1 MAKAKT
7 KTTTDP
13 RAALANWLAPTALE
27 WFPDHAQ
34 IGTHWARVL
43 RAKAFPNRVHPGWLA
58 RLTTLPGVMVSIH
71 CAPANGAA
79 VATQLNKVLTGI
91 ESELTQARSASPLM
105 VETLQARYRDAKH
118 LLRQVGVDGQGVWT
132 VTVLAL
138 VTAPDAETGRE
149 RVDHVIAQLGA
160 DGLRLAPMPYAQEEG
175 VRAMLPLGLLDRRR
189 EAPIPFQLPSE
200 AAAAMFPFVG
210 GGINHGAGV
219 ALGHDAAKGIV
230 LIDRWDLDNPVSHAA
245 GVTNRNWTILGA
257 SGGGKSTAVKTTLI
271 REWAMGHQ
279 IIIVDPEREYR
290 RMALQLGGAWINVV
304 GGGQVINPF
313 VAADVPP
320 DTDVDEEA
328 DEGLTTIAQQQY
340 RVRTLLSYYLPG
352 LTPMQQ
358 ALLKRAIG
366 AVYTDKGITV
376 ETDPET
382 VAEWPTMADLY
393 HYIQVQATPE
403 LPEWRQLAALLEDAA
418 VGLDARLFMGEHL
431 VAPDASFIVLDT
443 HDVEDLDP
451 NLKRAVLWNA
461 LGFAWN
467 LVKRNKEATK
477 ILVVDEA
484 WMLVDPSTPQAMT
497 FMQNLAKRA
506 RKYQCS
512 FNVASQNVIDFLDP
526 SVARQGQVILNNS
539 SFKLLLRQEPNDLAA
554 IAGLFQLTDR
564 EQDLLRRAPRGQG
577 LLTAGNQRV
586 WAHIEPS
593 GFELGLMAK

>member
-1 MAKAKT
+1 MSKT
-7 KTTTDP
+7 KTPTTTDP
-13 RAALANWLAPTALE
+13 RVALANWLAPTALA
-27 WFPDHAQ
+27 WFPDHAE
-34 IGTHWARVL
+34 IGPHWARVL

-58 RLTTLPGVMVSIH
+58 RLATLPGVMVSIH
-71 CAPANGAA
+71 CTPASGAA
-79 VATQLNKVLTGI
+79 VATQLNKALTGI
-91 ESELTQARSASPLM
+91 EGELTQAKTSPLL
-105 VETLQARYRDAKH
+105 VETLQARYLDAKH

-138 VTAPDAETGRE
+138 VTAPDAESGRE
-149 RVDHVIAQLGA
+149 RVDQLTAQLGA

-175 VRAMLPLGLLDRRR
+175 VRGMLPVAALDRRG

-200 AAAAMFPFVG
+200 SAAAMFPFAG
-210 GGINHGAGV
+210 GGVNHGAGV
-219 ALGHDAAKGIV
+219 ALGHDTARGIV
-230 LIDRWDLDNPVSHAA
+230 LIDRWGLDNPVSHAG

-271 REWAMGHQ
+271 REWAMGHP

-290 RMALQLGGAWINVV
+290 GMCQRLGGAWINVV

-313 VAADVPP
+313 VAAAVPP
-320 DTDVDEEA
+320 DTDVDE
-328 DEGLTTIAQQQY
+328 DEGLTAIAQQQY

-352 LTPMQQ
+352 LTPMQE
-358 ALLKRAIG
+358 ALLKRAIS
-366 AVYTDKGITV
+366 AVYTAKGIPLDADPTTV
-376 ETDPET
+376 T
-382 VAEWPTMADLY
+382 AWPTMADLY
-393 HYIQVQATPE
+393 ATAVAQQTPD

-418 VGLDARLFMGEHL
+418 QGVDSRLFMGQHL
-431 VAPDASFIVLDT
+431 VAPDANFIVLDT

-451 NLKRAVLWNA
+451 NLKKAVLWNA

-467 LVKRNKEATK
+467 LVKRDKDTTK

-554 IAGLFQLTDR
+554 IAGLFRLTDR
-564 EQDLLRRAPRGQG
+564 EQDLLRSASRGQG
-577 LLTAGNQRV
+577 LLIAGNQRV
-586 WAHIEPS
+586 WAHVEPS

>member
-1 MAKAKT
+1 MKT
-7 KTTTDP
+7 KTPTTTDP
-13 RAALANWLAPTALE
+13 RAALANWLAPTALA
-27 WFPDHAQ
+27 WFPDHAE
-34 IGTHWARVL
+34 IGTQWARVL
-43 RAKAFPNRVHPGWLA
+43 RAKAFPSRVHPGWLA
-58 RLTTLPGVMVSIH
+58 RLATLPGVMVSIH
-71 CAPANGAA
+71 CTPANGAA
-79 VATQLNKVLTGI
+79 VATQLNKALTGI
-91 ESELTQARSASPLM
+91 EGELTRAKTSPLL
-105 VETLQARYRDAKH
+105 VETLQARYRDARH

-138 VTAPDAETGRE
+138 VTAPDAEAGRE
-149 RVDHVIAQLGA
+149 RVDQVTAQLGA
-160 DGLRLAPMPYAQEEG
+160 DGLRLTPMPYAQEEG
-175 VRAMLPLGLLDRRR
+175 VRGMLPIAALDRRG

-200 AAAAMFPFVG
+200 SAAAMFPFAG

-219 ALGHDAAKGIV
+219 ALGHDAARGIV
-230 LIDRWDLDNPVSHAA
+230 LIDRWELDNPVSHAG

-290 RMALQLGGAWINVV
+290 GMCRRLGGAWINVV

-313 VAADVPP
+313 VTAAVPP
-320 DTDVDEEA
+320 DTDVDDDN
-328 DEGLTTIAQQQY
+328 DEGLTAIAQQQY

-358 ALLKRAIG
+358 ALLKQAISG
-366 AVYTDKGITV
+366 VYTAKGIALDADPATV
-376 ETDPET
+376 T
-382 VAEWPTMADLY
+382 AWPTMADLHAY
-393 HYIQVQATPE
+393 AVAQHTSD

-418 VGLDARLFMGEHL
+418 QGVDSRLFMGHHL

-451 NLKRAVLWNA
+451 NLKKAVLWNA

-467 LVKRNKEATK
+467 LVKRDKDATK

-506 RKYQCS
+506 RKYNCS

-554 IAGLFQLTDR
+554 IAPLFRLTDR
-564 EQDLLRRAPRGQG
+564 EQDLLRSASRGQG
-577 LLTAGNQRV
+577 LLIAGNQRV
-586 WAHIEPS
+586 WCHVEPS